1 MITEN
6 LQQVTKHNPCPHCG
20 KPDWCYFLGELSV
33 CKRDAEPA
41 PGWKMTS
48 KQDKEGSYYY
58 APEDKTKK
66 TTPPSQTRT
75 WEYPDRDRNP
85 LVRVIRIDDG
95 SGGKPKRWQEHW
107 NGQKWVK
114 GLKGIKRADIPIYRY
129 QEIQEAIAKGKTI
142 FIVEGE
148 VCADALW
155 KLGIPATTN
164 IGGSG
169 KWRPSDTQDL
179 ADAVKIVLCPDRD
192 KPGVKHMETIATDF
206 KDAQWLYAFPNSP
219 FWHKLPQSGGID
231 VADWIEDYNLTKA
244 QIWEAVEPYRQ
255 ELPNP
260 EVPTTPPPAT
270 KHYPQMCIEALFSDT
285 HWISFNGKL
294 YKWVGTHYQQACR
307 VQERRRIVH
316 WCDTTPVETKT
327 GWKYAYADATHVE
340 NIWKWVLEYFEV
352 SPDEIN
358 PPGINCLNGVVKIN
372 WNGAV
377 ASWELVPHDPQ
388 VIYTY
393 VSEFNFDPDADS
405 TQCDR
410 MLSCLEP
417 QQQQLFIQTM
427 AASLDLATIRKYR
440 GRTVKALLCKGEGNN
455 GKDTLREAVRLLFG
469 EIGMSDATIGDFKAY
484 DNGRKFDLAKL
495 EGTRI
500 NWSSENSSF
509 DELDRIE
516 SLKKAI
522 TGESLDMERKGV
534 DSHTMNLS
542 TVFLFNV
549 NEAPNLKAGLEAIQ
563 SRWAVLNFNKTYK
576 INADPNKGEL
586 EADSRFRYDPYFI
599 KEQVCPAL
607 LNKMLLSLE
616 KLAVNG
622 IDYSC
627 TEQALQDIQKETN
640 HLWAFVQDMGLEYQ
654 TGSKVYINDLW
665 ELLREWY
672 INNGTLEIIATDKGK
687 EKKIWHDQ
695 PRRSDRNV
703 KAPNQVYQRFAELFP
718 KIKKER
724 EKKNPQRKGQF
735 YLTDIRFS
743 EANRVASEAVVKQ
756 SVKHQNQSQSE
767 SEANKAKN
775 PITQAKKI
783 IGELNKS
790 DQKALISWL
799 KAIEEN
805 QPNSSS
811 TPNKNL
817 STPKNLAK
825 GGKIASPA
833 SPVGTVSITASPT
846 ASLTASPDKT
856 TASLTLEEQNA
867 SLASTA
873 YQERVTASAHSSKS
887 ESFDSSTFEIG
898 SRVAN
903 NNPDKKSYNW
913 HGTIVGFDLDG
924 ADVRWDERKGM
935 KGGQVLWH
943 RLSELRLL

>member
-6 LQQVTKHNPCPHCG
+6 LQQVTPHNPCPHCE
-20 KPDWCYFLGELSV
+20 KPDWCYFLGNLSV

-41 PGWKMTS
+41 PSWKMTS
-48 KQDKEGSYYY
+48 KQDSEGNYYY
-58 APEDKTKK
+58 APEDKSQKAIR
-66 TTPPSQTRT
+66 PAQTRT
-75 WEYPDRDRNP
+75 WEYPNRNGKP
-85 LVRVIRIDDG
+85 LVRVVRIDDG
-95 SGGKPKRWQEHW
+95 TGSKPKRWQEHW

-129 QEIQEAIAKGKTI
+129 WEIREAIAQGKTI

-148 VCADALW
+148 TCADALW
-155 KLGIPATTN
+155 NLDLPATTN

-169 KWRPSDTQDL
+169 KWQPSDTADL
-179 ADAVKIVLCPDRD
+179 AGAVKIVLCPDRD
-192 KPGVKHMETIATDF
+192 KPGVKHMKTIESDF
-206 KDAQWLYAFPNSP
+206 QAAQWLYAFPNSP
-219 FWHKLPQSGGID
+219 FWHNLPQSGGID

-244 QIWEAVEPYRQ
+244 QVWEAIEPYRE

-260 EVPTTPPPAT
+260 EVPTTPPPST
-270 KHYPQMCIEALFSDT
+270 KKYPQMCIEAIFSDT
-285 HWISFNGKL
+285 HWISLNGKL
-294 YKWVGTHYQQACR
+294 YQWVGTHYQKACR
-307 VQERRRIVH
+307 VEARKRIVN
-316 WCDTTPVETKT
+316 WCDTTPVETKS

-352 SPDEIN
+352 APKQIN

-372 WNGAV
+372 WNNGV
-377 ASWELVPHDPQ
+377 ASWELVPHDPE

-393 VSEFNFDPDADS
+393 VSEFDFDPDADS

-417 QQQQLFIQTM
+417 EQQQLFIQTM

-455 GKDTLREAVRLLFG
+455 GKDSLREAVRLLFG

-484 DNGRKFDLAKL
+484 DNGRKFDVAKL

-522 TGESLDMERKGV
+522 TGESLDMERKGI

-576 INADPNKGEL
+576 INANPSKGEL

-607 LNKMLLSLE
+607 LNKMLKALE

-622 IDYSC
+622 LNYSC

-640 HLWAFVQDMGLEYQ
+640 HLWAFAQDIGLEYQ

-665 ELLREWY
+665 ELLSEWY
-672 INNGTLEIIATDKGK
+672 INNGTLEIINTDKGK

-695 PRRSDRNV
+695 PRRDDRNI
-703 KAPNQVYQRFAELFP
+703 KAPNQIYQRFAELFP
-718 KIKKER
+718 KIKK
-724 EKKNPQRKGQF
+724 QRDTSRGDRTGKF
-735 YLTDIRFS
+735 YLSDIKLNNHVEAVDFDV
-743 EANRVASEAVVKQ
+743 EANVEAVESNIATFSSGVEAKDVLEIIDLL
-756 SVKHQNQSQSE
+756 SSQ
-767 SEANKAKN
+767 
-775 PITQAKKI
+775 
-783 IGELNKS
+783 
-790 DQKALISWL
+790 D
-799 KAIEEN
+799 
-805 QPNSSS
+805 
-811 TPNKNL
+811 KNL
-817 STPKNLAK
+817 IK
-825 GGKIASPA
+825 
-833 SPVGTVSITASPT
+833 
-846 ASLTASPDKT
+846 
-856 TASLTLEEQNA
+856 Q
-867 SLASTA
+867 
-873 YQERVTASAHSSKS
+873 
-887 ESFDSSTFEIG
+887 
-898 SRVAN
+898 
-903 NNPDKKSYNW
+903 
-913 HGTIVGFDLDG
+913 
-924 ADVRWDERKGM
+924 
-935 KGGQVLWH
+935 
-943 RLSELRLL
+943 RLLEDLADSET

>member
-1 MITEN
+1 MITEK
-6 LQQVTKHNPCPHCG
+6 LQQVTKNNPCPHCG
-20 KPDWCYFLGELSV
+20 KPDWCYSLGNLSV
-33 CKRDAEPA
+33 CKRDVEPA
-41 PGWKMTS
+41 PGWKVTA

-58 APEDKTKK
+58 APIELDKKATRPK
-66 TTPPSQTRT
+66 QRRT
-75 WEYPDRDRNP
+75 WSYPDRNGNP

-95 SGGKPKRWQEHW
+95 AGGKPKRWQERW
-107 NGQKWVK
+107 NGNEWVK
-114 GLKGIKRADIPIYRY
+114 GLKGIKRAEIPIYRY
-129 QEIQEAIAKGKTI
+129 TEVREAIADRKTI

-148 VCADALW
+148 TCADALW
-155 KLGIPATTN
+155 YLGLPATTN

-169 KWRPSDTQDL
+169 KWRSSDTQDL
-179 ADAVKIVLCPDRD
+179 EEAKKIVLCPDRD
-192 KPGVKHMETIATDF
+192 EPGIKHMETIATDF

-219 FWHKLPQSGGID
+219 LWHKLPLSGGLD
-231 VADWIEDYNLTKA
+231 VADWIEGYNLTKA
-244 QIWEAVEPYRQ
+244 QIWEAIEPYRQ

-270 KHYPQMCIEALFSDT
+270 KHYPQMCIDALFSDT
-285 HWISFNGKL
+285 RWISFNGKL
-294 YKWVGTHYQQACR
+294 YKWVGTHYKLADTIK
-307 VQERRRIVH
+307 ETSRIVH
-316 WCDTTPVETKT
+316 WCDTTPVETKS
-327 GWKYAYADATHVE
+327 GWKYAYADANHVD
-340 NIWKWVLEYFEV
+340 NIWKWVLKYFQI
-352 SPDEIN
+352 SPEQIN
-358 PPGINCLNGVVKIN
+358 PPGINCLNGVVEIN
-372 WNGAV
+372 WHNGV
-377 ASWELVPHDPQ
+377 ASWELVPHDPE

-393 VSEFNFDPDADS
+393 VSEFDFDPNADP

-417 QQQQLFIQTM
+417 EQQQLFIQTM

-484 DNGRKFDLAKL
+484 DNGRKFDIAKL

-500 NWSSENSSF
+500 NWSSENSSY

-522 TGESLDMERKGV
+522 TGESLDMERKGL

-576 INADPNKGEL
+576 INANPSKGEL

-607 LNKMLLSLE
+607 LNKMLKALE
-616 KLAVNG
+616 NLAVNG
-622 IDYSC
+622 LDYSC

-640 HLWAFVQDMGLEYQ
+640 HLWAFAQDMGLEYQ

-695 PRRSDRNV
+695 PRRGDRNV

-718 KIKKER
+718 KIKKQR
-724 EKKNPQRKGQF
+724 EKKDPQRKGQF
-735 YLTDIRFS
+735 YLTDISFS
-743 EANRVASEAVVKQ
+743 EANRVASEATVKQ
-756 SVKHQNQSQSE
+756 SVKHQTQSQRGN
-767 SEANKAKN
+767 EANEAKN
-775 PITQAKKI
+775 PITQAIKI
-783 IGELNKS
+783 IGELDKS

-799 KAIEEN
+799 TAIEKGES
-805 QPNSSS
+805 NSS
-811 TPNKNL
+811 TANKNL
-817 STPKNLAK
+817 SANKNSAK

-833 SPVGTVSITASPT
+833 SPVDREGVTASPT

-856 TASLTLEEQNA
+856 TASLNKSEHFA
-867 SLASTA
+867 SPASTVDR
-873 YQERVTASAHSSKS
+873 ERVTASTNDSLA
-887 ESFDSSTFEIG
+887 ESSTFEIG
-898 SRVAN
+898 SPVAN
-903 NNPDKKSYNW
+903 NNPEKKSYNW
-913 HGTIVGFDLDG
+913 HGTIVGFNKGG
-924 ADVRWDERKGM
+924 ADVLWDERKGV

-943 RLSELRLL
+943 QLSELRLLLR